1 MHEGLLGSAGG
12 NITAFPA
19 AASTVAGGFCE
30 YTWVL
35 VLRQTAGATD
45 APLDRLA
52 WLQQVASDTAVPP
65 KGSWV
70 EKRGNGRFVCR
81 ANHNAQNCR
90 APFAKFRGLSLDAF
104 FSASSHLLAFHM
116 RHRPRCLAYD
126 AMPEEKTSS
135 GSELVVGFQCAPA
148 LSSDHLSHF
157 DCRWPVALTDPAP
170 RYLPFP
176 RDSAAV
182 CSSISPRRPWPA
194 LRR

>member
-90 APFAKFRGLSLDAF
+90 TPLAKFRGLF
-104 FSASSHLLAFHM
+104 FFGCFLL
-116 RHRPRCLAYD
+116 CLI
-126 AMPEEKTSS
+126 
-135 GSELVVGFQCAPA
+135 APF
-148 LSSDHLSHF
+148 SLSH
-157 DCRWPVALTDPAP
+157 AP
-170 RYLPFP
+170 
-176 RDSAAV
+176 
-182 CSSISPRRPWPA
+182 SPPMPCI
-194 LRR
+194 